1 MDKDQQD
8 DSTGESLTVEQAG
21 ENLASLFGDSEL
33 FEDTS
38 EERTP
43 QDKDEAEAAS
53 GDEGDVPAKDADGE
67 DSAEAGEGDQTPA
80 VRVFK
85 DSRGNEYELPTELH
99 EEIEKGTLRQ
109 SDYTKKTQELAE
121 RRRAIESETAQA
133 KQERAEV
140 AATLTKLRQI
150 VETQMPAEPDWQ
162 KLAAENPEAFP
173 ETFARWKSMADRLA
187 KVQAAEEEAAARV
200 HADLQK
206 ELEVR
211 MQEEA
216 EKLAAAL
223 PAWADP
229 KQGPV
234 ARQRLVSYAEKIGYT
249 PQQLGQ
255 VRDHR
260 LIVLLDKARQFDEL
274 KATAAKPGAV
284 PAKKVAARI
293 TLKPGSSQDSKPKVT
308 DAARANM
315 RLAKTGS
322 AEDAAAAFLAS
333 GIL

>member
-1 MDKDQQD
+1 MGNGQQG
-8 DSTGESLTVEQAG
+8 DSTISSMTVEQAG
-21 ENLASLFGDSEL
+21 EGIASLFGDSEI

-38 EERTP
+38 EEQTP
-43 QDKDEAEAAS
+43 KGEDDAAAPS
-53 GDEGDVPAKDADGE
+53 GDEGEVPAKEDDGE
-67 DSAEAGEGDQTPA
+67 GSEGEGEGEQKPA

-85 DSRGNEYELPTELH
+85 DSRGNEYELPAELH

-109 SDYTKKTQELAE
+109 SDYTRKTQEVAE
-121 RRRAIESETAQA
+121 RRKALEAEQAQA
-133 KQERAEV
+133 KQERAEL
-140 AATLTKLRQI
+140 AATLTKLRQV
-150 VETQMPAEPDWQ
+150 VEAQLPAEPDWQ

-173 ETFARWKSMADRLA
+173 EAFARWQATTARLA
-187 KVQAAEEEAAARV
+187 KVKAAEEEAAARV
-200 HADLQK
+200 HADLQQ

-211 MQEEA
+211 MREEA

-223 PAWADP
+223 PEWADP
-229 KQGPV
+229 AKGQV
-234 ARQRLVSYAEKIGYT
+234 ARQKLVSYAEKIGYT
-249 PQQLGQ
+249 AQQLGQ

-274 KATAAKPGAV
+274 KATAGKPGAV
-284 PAKKVAARI
+284 PTAKTPARI
-293 TLKPGSSQDSKPKVT
+293 TLRPGSSQGSKPKVT